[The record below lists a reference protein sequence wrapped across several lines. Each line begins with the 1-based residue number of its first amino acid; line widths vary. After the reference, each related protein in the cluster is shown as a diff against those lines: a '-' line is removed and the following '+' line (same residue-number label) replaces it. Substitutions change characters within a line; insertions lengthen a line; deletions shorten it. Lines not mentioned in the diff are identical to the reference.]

1 MEPIQLIRIHTGE
14 LYANVNGVAR
24 GSVGCR
30 FDESGALISHTLY
43 GELPDGLESAIRKA
57 ASRGKRTVIPNVT
70 VSMRWTM

>member
-1 MEPIQLIRIHTGE
+1 MEPIQLTRIHTGE

-43 GELPDGLESAIRKA
+43 GDKLLAKLLAVIAARGVVLPDESGAGGKA
-57 ASRGKRTVIPNVT
+57 
-70 VSMRWTM
+70 

>member
-1 MEPIQLIRIHTGE
+1 MEPIQLIRTHTGE

-43 GELPDGLESAIRKA
+43 GDKLVPKLLAVIAARGVVMPDESGA
-57 ASRGKRTVIPNVT
+57 ASVG
-70 VSMRWTM
+70 

>member
-43 GELPDGLESAIRKA
+43 GEKLVPKLLAVI
-57 ASRGKRTVIPNVT
+57 ASRGIVMPDESGAASVG
-70 VSMRWTM
+70 